1 MNFETSV
8 AHTSFRQEDVNVSKS
23 TPIYQ
28 TSVFRFSD
36 LDELEGFYEGKSNY
50 LYTRMG
56 NPNSDELATAVAELE
71 DAESGVATSSGIS
84 AILAGMLSVLK
95 SGDHLVASEDL
106 YGGTV
111 QLLTGE
117 LSRFG
122 IEVSYADFTNEHSIR
137 AMMRS
142 NTKMIYSES
151 ITNPFLR
158 VENIEQMVRI
168 AKEFNLV
175 SMIDN
180 TFATPYLVKPVEFGV
195 DLVAHS
201 GTKYIGGH
209 SDVSIGVVV
218 GRADL
223 IAEARIRVVS
233 LGANVS
239 PFESWLT
246 VRGLKTL
253 ALRMEKQTKNARSL
267 ADALAKNAV
276 VHKVYYPNHV
286 LPKGDGA
293 MVTIEL
299 SEQVD
304 VRNFFASLG
313 WITIV
318 PSLAGVETT
327 VSYPIATSHRA
338 LSEEDQARLGIN
350 SHVIRISVGIEHID
364 DIIKQFEK
372 AIQTSV
378 NERN

>member
-1 MNFETSV
+1 M

-71 DAESGVATSSGIS
+71 GADAGVATSSGIS

-122 IEVSYADFTNEHSIR
+122 IEVSYADFTNEQSIR
-137 AMMRS
+137 AALKD

-158 VENIEQMVRI
+158 VENIEQVVRI

-180 TFATPYLVKPVEFGV
+180 TFATPYLLKPIELGV

-223 IAEARIRVVS
+223 LAEARARVVS

-253 ALRMEKQTKNARSL
+253 ALRMEKQTKNARTL
-267 ADALAKNAV
+267 ADALTKNEA

-338 LSEEDQARLGIN
+338 LSEEDQKRLGIN
-350 SHVIRISVGIEHID
+350 SHVIRISVGIEHAE
-364 DIIKQFEK
+364 DIVEQFEK
-372 AIQTSV
+372 AIQISV
-378 NERN
+378 K